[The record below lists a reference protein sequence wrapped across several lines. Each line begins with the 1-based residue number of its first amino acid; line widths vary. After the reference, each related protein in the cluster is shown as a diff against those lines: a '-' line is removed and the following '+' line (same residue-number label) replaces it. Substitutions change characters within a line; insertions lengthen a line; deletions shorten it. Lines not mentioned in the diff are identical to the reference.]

1 MKRSLVRVALLL
13 SGAALLG
20 TSSRTA
26 GAQTPHVIL
35 VVPPLPSDQADS
47 AFALDLAEKLRKAI
61 GRSWERR
68 AVPFREM
75 CRTMRASDYSCRK
88 LMDEDEVAHLSS
100 ALGADAHITGSFT
113 RDPNFVMEL
122 RVTSRPR
129 AGYAGSFEVR
139 GGRWEKPD
147 SVIPLAREGFDALW
161 IAAAMSRACYE
172 ARDAGLY
179 FEAIRFAEGARAI
192 VTNHSTAA
200 LCMASVFELT
210 NQPPDSLIKAYGWA
224 VAGDSRLHEMRRR
237 LTLLYHQKGD
247 TLSASVLLAE
257 DLRREPE
264 DANLRARVA
273 VNWIAAGRPD
283 SAFRLLYAADGMR
296 AENVNLLR
304 VVARA
309 CLDREMWRCE
319 YEALARQYTL
329 GADLVGDTTF
339 YFQIIGAAQNVGD
352 ARAVLTW
359 TTEALRHLPP
369 VGTTGRAVRS
379 LWMAYAGALRDAGK
393 RDEAVGVYLDLWKS
407 DTTDIRPALAAAEA
421 LVDPRFLNID
431 STIPLDTT
439 ALRTAD
445 SLLTTLA
452 ERNRDQAVSQTIA
465 TIYFAPAAAL
475 VQGKVAPALAS
486 VWLEKAMRHDID
498 GRMDET
504 ASSLNGLALS
514 HVVQHLDEQIRE
526 QPTCALV
533 DRTERTIN
541 QARAATLEG
550 QGAFPDV
557 ARRVLQALEAY
568 EYFIPQYREI
578 LQCGKGVTGRLLVP
592 DRFDW

>member
-1 MKRSLVRVALLL
+1 
-13 SGAALLG
+13 
-20 TSSRTA
+20 
-26 GAQTPHVIL
+26 
-35 VVPPLPSDQADS
+35 
-47 AFALDLAEKLRKAI
+47 
-61 GRSWERR
+61 
-68 AVPFREM
+68 
-75 CRTMRASDYSCRK
+75 
-88 LMDEDEVAHLSS
+88 
-100 ALGADAHITGSFT
+100 
-113 RDPNFVMEL
+113 
-122 RVTSRPR
+122 
-129 AGYAGSFEVR
+129 
-139 GGRWEKPD
+139 
-147 SVIPLAREGFDALW
+147 
-161 IAAAMSRACYE
+161 
-172 ARDAGLY
+172 
-179 FEAIRFAEGARAI
+179 
-192 VTNHSTAA
+192 
-200 LCMASVFELT
+200 
-210 NQPPDSLIKAYGWA
+210 
-224 VAGDSRLHEMRRR
+224 
-237 LTLLYHQKGD
+237 
-247 TLSASVLLAE
+247 
-257 DLRREPE
+257 
-264 DANLRARVA
+264 
-273 VNWIAAGRPD
+273 
-283 SAFRLLYAADGMR
+283 
-296 AENVNLLR
+296 
-304 VVARA
+304 
-309 CLDREMWRCE
+309 
-319 YEALARQYTL
+319 
-329 GADLVGDTTF
+329 
-339 YFQIIGAAQNVGD
+339 
-352 ARAVLTW
+352 
-359 TTEALRHLPP
+359 
-369 VGTTGRAVRS
+369 
-379 LWMAYAGALRDAGK
+379 MAYAGALRDAGK